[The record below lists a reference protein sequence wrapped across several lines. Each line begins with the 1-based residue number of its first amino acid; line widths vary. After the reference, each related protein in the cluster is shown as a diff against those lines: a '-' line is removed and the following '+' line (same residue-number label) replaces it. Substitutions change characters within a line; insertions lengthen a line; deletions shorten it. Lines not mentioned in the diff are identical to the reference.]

1 MLKDMALEVV
11 KRKCKNCVGKLF
23 LIENAL
29 VKKTL
34 SKWFNQKVKQKF
46 RRINLIAKLRYKSHN
61 QIHWK
66 KMFHL

>member
-1 MLKDMALEVV
+1 MLKYMALEVV
-11 KRKCKNCVGKLF
+11 KRKCKNSVGKMF
-23 LIENAL
+23 LIESAL

-61 QIHWK
+61 QIDWK